1 MEMVSVAAPVPGCES
16 CAYNSGERHAPGG
29 RVYENE
35 HWLVEHVG
43 SPWVT
48 GTMVVKTKVHREAL
62 WELTPDE
69 AGSLGPTLQAVSQA
83 LVAALDAER
92 VWLLMMVDGSPP
104 YHVHMLLLPRYPE
117 GELPAKTAAAL
128 ADAQHLVEQ
137 ATDLLDQVDTEAL
150 SVRARM
156 VLLQGDLDL
165 AQAAQ
170 AASKVRD
177 YIAAHE
183 RPLPVA
189 GIQTP
194 GTAAS
199 SPVLDSRFRGNDR
212 EGAADG

>member
-1 MEMVSVAAPVPGCES
+1 MTSVAVLVPGCES
-16 CAYNSGERHAPGG
+16 CAYTSGERHAPGG

-69 AGSLGPTLQAVSQA
+69 AGSLGPTLQLVSRA
-83 LVAALDAER
+83 LVAALGAER

-117 GELPAKTAAAL
+117 GELPAETAAAL
-128 ADAQHLVEQ
+128 SDAQHLVQQ
-137 ATDLLDQVDTEAL
+137 ATDRLDQVDTEAL
-150 SVRARM
+150 SVRVRM
-156 VLLQGDLDL
+156 ALLQGDFDH
-165 AQAAQ
+165 AKAAQ

-177 YIAAHE
+177 YLAVH
-183 RPLPVA
+183 
-189 GIQTP
+189 
-194 GTAAS
+194 
-199 SPVLDSRFRGNDR
+199 
-212 EGAADG
+212 